1 MALIIPFFIAHQG
14 CPHRCLFC
22 DQHVVTGHTSADR
35 APVSIEA
42 QVRATVARWRDR
54 ARPTGMVQLAF
65 YGGSFTCLDESVR
78 HRLLAAATA
87 QRDAGRIDSIRI
99 STRPDCLDPVMLA
112 YLGEHGVDTVEI
124 GIQSFN
130 DDVLR
135 TARRG
140 HLANDAITAVRAV
153 RAAGLRVGVQLLIG
167 LPGES
172 TGSFLAGISQT
183 IAERPDCVRLYP
195 LLVLKQTILANWY
208 VSGVY
213 HPLSLARAVC
223 LTKLARRRLLEAGI
237 KVIRMGLQPTNALA
251 GQVMAGP
258 YHPAFGELVIS
269 ADWYGRARR
278 LLATSQPGEHISFT
292 VTGKDYSAFVG
303 QRRVN
308 MQRLCR
314 RFPDRTITVHR
325 DPSLHRNELHYA
337 VH

>member
-167 LPGES
+167 LPGE
-172 TGSFLAGISQT
+172 IH
-183 IAERPDCVRLYP
+183 RL
-195 LLVLKQTILANWY
+195 
-208 VSGVY
+208 VSG
-213 HPLSLARAVC
+213 
-223 LTKLARRRLLEAGI
+223 GN
-237 KVIRMGLQPTNALA
+237 QPNYR
-251 GQVMAGP
+251 G
-258 YHPAFGELVIS
+258 
-269 ADWYGRARR
+269 
-278 LLATSQPGEHISFT
+278 TS
-292 VTGKDYSAFVG
+292 
-303 QRRVN
+303 
-308 MQRLCR
+308 
-314 RFPDRTITVHR
+314 
-325 DPSLHRNELHYA
+325 
-337 VH
+337 